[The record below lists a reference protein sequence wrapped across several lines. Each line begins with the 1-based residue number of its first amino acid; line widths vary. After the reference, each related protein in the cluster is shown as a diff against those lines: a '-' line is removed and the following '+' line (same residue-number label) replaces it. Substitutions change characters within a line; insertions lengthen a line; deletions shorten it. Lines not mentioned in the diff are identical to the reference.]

1 MLMYLTLGV
10 LGFYSLFRTLE
21 IFLGPAVRATNGES
35 YGSIILGSII
45 NLVILAALLNA
56 TYIVWSLV

>member
-10 LGFYSLFRTLE
+10 LGLYSLFRTLE
-21 IFLGPAVRATNGES
+21 IFLGPAVRAKNGES